1 MTTNTIDPRRPQRR
15 LPGRERPAGEP
26 LKRREGEAPVKGEA
40 PLRSRPANENEP
52 GTAAMIASLRRQPSH
67 LPYYISFGIS
77 LLWVFS
83 WSLVYSP
90 VIFGQAAPFAASSL
104 PQTMAALTV
113 LILPIA
119 LVWIMAHFLWRT
131 HQLRHV
137 SEALM
142 HSALRLLRPQDV
154 AADGL
159 ASIAQAVR
167 GDVDILVGGVEHA
180 MQRASELEGIVHKE
194 ISAIERAFGGNEERI
209 RMLVSGLENQRAA
222 LQQAGMVIGNE
233 ASPLLSRLETN
244 TQSLDS
250 IISTAQSTLAR
261 LEHGLSSTTVELA
274 RTIDEVASRA
284 SVAGSEISEQT
295 AQMER
300 TSTVLINDLRNFSQH
315 LTAQVDA
322 LTAATGGLHAESS
335 TFGQTVEGMEANL
348 VRVLRS
354 SVDELSAITSEIAH
368 TVERVTSASNDEVT
382 AAGTQMAELLQSA
395 SGNVVYHLKA
405 TSQEVA
411 EQIEKSGSTV
421 SQQIETSRT
430 GLTLGMEGIVKD

>member
-1 MTTNTIDPRRPQRR
+1 MPAENKKAVRVTGMASNTIDPRRPQRR
-15 LPGRERPAGEP
+15 LTGRERPPGELP
-26 LKRREGEAPVKGEA
+26 VKRREGEASPPPRGEA

-52 GTAAMIASLRRQPSH
+52 GTAAMIAGLRRQPSRA
-67 LPYYISFGIS
+67 PYSIAFAIS

-83 WSLVYSP
+83 WSLIYSP
-90 VIFGQAAPFAASSL
+90 AIFGQPTPFAATSL
-104 PQTMAALTV
+104 PQTMIALSV
-113 LILPIA
+113 LALPIA
-119 LVWIMAHFLWRT
+119 LVWIMAHFLWRA
-131 HQLRHV
+131 HHLRQA

-142 HSALRLLRPQDV
+142 HASMRLLRPQDV
-154 AADGL
+154 AAEGL

-167 GDVDILVGGVEHA
+167 SDVDILVGGVEHA
-180 MQRASELEGIVHKE
+180 VQRASELESIVHKE

-250 IISTAQSTLAR
+250 IIATAQSTLAR

-274 RTIDEVASRA
+274 RTI
-284 SVAGSEISEQT
+284 
-295 AQMER
+295 
-300 TSTVLINDLRNFSQH
+300 
-315 LTAQVDA
+315 
-322 LTAATGGLHAESS
+322 
-335 TFGQTVEGMEANL
+335 
-348 VRVLRS
+348 
-354 SVDELSAITSEIAH
+354 DELSAITSEIAH

-430 GLTLGMEGIVKD
+430 GLTLGME